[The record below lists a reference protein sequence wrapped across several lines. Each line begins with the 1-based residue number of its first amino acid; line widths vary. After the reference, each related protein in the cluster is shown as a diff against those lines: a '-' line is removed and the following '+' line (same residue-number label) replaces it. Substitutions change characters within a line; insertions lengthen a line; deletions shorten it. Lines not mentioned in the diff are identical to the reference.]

1 MYSRTF
7 VFSKT
12 DEKVNT
18 DCLVEEIRFREEV
31 PRIGNYEISMELTG
45 SGTVVVYT
53 DTGKLVYKHDMIGRE
68 TINGS
73 FSLNVCDVIPKGMKC
88 LYEKRSVDIKI
99 HGEEL
104 ELHRITI
111 KQAKCPTLYAVGDA
125 GVTKQSLA
133 EQQDAEVSLMEW
145 GRIFPAFVEKGVAV
159 SDHVNAGMSMC
170 VFQTEGHYA
179 LIQAHL
185 KIGDYLMLQFSREEE
200 KVPDDA
206 SNASYRDS
214 LLRYI
219 DETRARGAHPI
230 LVTPAEK
237 GKQGVMLECVR
248 ADSDICRELGVRYH
262 VPVVDI
268 QKHSEDTA
276 FGLAGLI
283 VREYKSMFQRAK
295 LDAYSRLA
303 GALKE
308 RVDTLE
314 WHEVS

>member
-12 DEKVNT
+12 EEKVNT

-31 PRIGNYEISMELTG
+31 PRTGNYEISVELTG
-45 SGTVVVYT
+45 SGTVLIFT
-53 DTGKLVYKHDMIGRE
+53 DTGKLVYKREMIGRE

-73 FSLNVCDVIPKGMKC
+73 FSLNVCDVIHKGMQC
-88 LYEKRSVDIKI
+88 LYEKRSVDVSI

-111 KQAKCPTLYAVGDA
+111 RQAKCPTLYAVGDA
-125 GVTKQSLA
+125 GVKKQSLA
-133 EQQDAEVSLMEW
+133 EQQCMEW
-145 GRIFPAFVEKGVAV
+145 GRIFQVFVEKGVAV
-159 SDHVNAGMSMC
+159 SDHVSAGMSMC

-200 KVPDDA
+200 RTPDDV

-237 GKQGVMLECVR
+237 GKQGAALECVK
-248 ADSDICRELGVRYH
+248 ADADICRELGGLYH
-262 VPVVDI
+262 VPVINI
-268 QKHSEDTA
+268 QKHSESTA

-295 LDAYSRLA
+295 SDAYSRLA

-308 RVDTLE
+308 RVDMQE

>member
-1 MYSRTF
+1 MYSKTF
-7 VFSKT
+7 VFPKT

-31 PRIGNYEISMELTG
+31 PRTGNYEISVELTG
-45 SGTVVVYT
+45 SGAVLIFT
-53 DTGKLVYKHDMIGRE
+53 DTGKLVYKRELIGRE
-68 TINGS
+68 TIRGS
-73 FSLNVCDVIPKGMKC
+73 FLLNVCDVIPRDMQC
-88 LYEKRSVDIKI
+88 LYEKRSVDIRI

-104 ELHRITI
+104 ELHSVSI
-111 KQAKCPTLYAVGDA
+111 KQDKCPTLYAVGD
-125 GVTKQSLA
+125 
-133 EQQDAEVSLMEW
+133 EEDW
-145 GRIFPAFVEKGVAV
+145 GKMLPVFVEKGVAV

-185 KIGDYLMLQFSREEE
+185 RIGDYLMLQFSRNEKKLPDEES
-200 KVPDDA
+200 DT
-206 SNASYRDS
+206 SYRES

-237 GKQGVMLECVR
+237 GKQGIALECVR
-248 ADSDICRELGVRYH
+248 ADAEICRELGNLWH
-262 VPVVDI
+262 VPVINI
-268 QKHSEDTA
+268 QKHNESTA

-295 LDAYSRLA
+295 ADAYSRLA
-303 GALKE
+303 GVLKE

>member
-12 DEKVNT
+12 EEKVNT

-31 PRIGNYEISMELTG
+31 PRTGNYEINMELTG
-45 SGTVVVYT
+45 SGTILVFT
-53 DTGKLVYKHDMIGRE
+53 DTGKLVYKREMIGRE

-73 FSLNVCDVIPKGMKC
+73 FSLNVCDVIHKGMQC
-88 LYEKRSVDIKI
+88 LYEKRSVDVRI

-125 GVTKQSLA
+125 GVTKESLA
-133 EQQDAEVSLMEW
+133 EQQDAEKQCMEW
-145 GRIFPAFVEKGVAV
+145 GKIFPVFVEKGVAV

-185 KIGDYLMLQFSREEE
+185 RIGDYLMLQFSREEE
-200 KVPDDA
+200 SMPDDR

-237 GKQGVMLECVR
+237 GKQGVALECVK
-248 ADSDICRELGVRYH
+248 ADADICRELGELYH
-262 VPVVDI
+262 VPVINI
-268 QKHSEDTA
+268 QKHSENTA

-295 LDAYSRLA
+295 SDAYSRLA
-303 GALKE
+303 GVLKE